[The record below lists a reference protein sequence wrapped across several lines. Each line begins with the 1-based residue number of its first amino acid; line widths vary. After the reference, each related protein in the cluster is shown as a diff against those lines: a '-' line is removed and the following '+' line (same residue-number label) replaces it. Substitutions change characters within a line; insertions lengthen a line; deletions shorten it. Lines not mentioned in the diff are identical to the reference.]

1 MSKPA
6 HSRPLSHDIAQAAR
20 EIAALF
26 DTTNTVSQA
35 TPSAAVRDL
44 MYRGLRH
51 WGLAQVRAKRLAT
64 KPPTTE
70 IVALLAIAWAG
81 LREQLR
87 PDHVLVDEAVGA
99 AKILSQQTIR
109 GPVSAHAKV
118 AGFVNALLRKTL
130 ADPGAAA
137 RDLEDPIAKWNA
149 PLWWIHKI
157 QADYGDR
164 ASSVLDALACRSPL
178 TIRLSPMALAA
189 KDYIAQLPAHGLS
202 GYQVGPQA
210 VVLQPAVPVHQIPG
224 FSDGVVSVQ
233 DASAQRVT
241 ELFED
246 VNALQILDACAA
258 PGGKTIALAQHCQ
271 ATIWAVDQSKG
282 RLGRLNHDLP
292 RVEKTLKGRV
302 KTVCADILDP
312 DRWVAAGL
320 PEQFDAIV
328 LDAPCSASGVT
339 RRHPEIAW
347 RRSPKAIADV
357 VDIQR
362 RMLDILW
369 RRLKPGGELAF
380 VTCSVFFEEGE
391 GQQRA
396 FLDRTPDAR
405 LMPSPGRHL
414 PVASPEDGQDQ
425 DGFFFAKF
433 KKITGTDETT
443 FSHSDAVS
451 DNCQSV
457 QSRQ

>member
-1 MSKPA
+1 MSKLA
-6 HSRPLSHDIAQAAR
+6 HSRPLSHDIAQAAC

-26 DTTNTVSQA
+26 DTKSTSSQS
-35 TPSAAVRDL
+35 TPTAAVKDL

-51 WGLAQVRAKRLAT
+51 WGLAQVRSKRLTT
-64 KPPTTE
+64 KPPSTE
-70 IVALLAIAWAG
+70 ILALLAIAWAG

-87 PDHVLVDEAVGA
+87 PDHVVVDEAVGA
-99 AKILSQQTIR
+99 AKIISQQSIR
-109 GPVSAHAKV
+109 GPAAAHARV
-118 AGFVNALLRKTL
+118 AGFVNAVLRKTL
-130 ADPGAAA
+130 ADPQAAA
-137 RDLEDPIAKWNA
+137 NDLKDPIAKWNA
-149 PLWWIHKI
+149 PLWWIKKI
-157 QADYGDR
+157 QADYGGR
-164 ASSVLDALACRSPL
+164 ASAVLDALASRSSL
-178 TIRLSPMALAA
+178 TVRLSPRTLSVS
-189 KDYIAQLPAHGLS
+189 DYIAELPAHGLS
-202 GYQVGPQA
+202 GYPVGPRA

-224 FSDGVVSVQ
+224 FTDGSVSVQ
-233 DASAQRVT
+233 DSSAQRVI
-241 ELFED
+241 ELFLDANPGE
-246 VNALQILDACAA
+246 ILDACAA
-258 PGGKTIALAQHCQ
+258 PGGKTIALAQYFPV
-271 ATIWAVDQSKG
+271 TVWAVDQSES
-282 RLGRLNHDLP
+282 RLHRLRQDLP
-292 RVEKTLKGRV
+292 RVHKTLKGQV

-312 DRWVAAGL
+312 GRWAAVGL
-320 PEQFDAIV
+320 PEQFDAIL

-339 RRHPEIAW
+339 RRHPDIAW

-405 LMPSPGRHL
+405 LMPSPGRQL
-414 PVASPEDGQDQ
+414 PMASPADGTDQ

-443 FSHSDAVS
+443 FSHSAAVS
-451 DNCQSV
+451 DDGQSV